1 MNRLLRNRL
10 VLQLLFTLGA
20 AAFVAALSVVLITEA
35 VRSAESVVRGEANR
49 TLATALKE
57 LKQQY
62 QYRVTSDSSWAS
74 LPRQARDISLRGIT
88 QTVLRSYPGV
98 EGGFFLDSNFL
109 GYAYPTHDTG
119 ASKTDV
125 PSAERGII
133 VSLAQQS
140 LKSNQMVQQVV
151 HGRSDLLVLAA
162 LADRHHTNTNHTVV
176 TWAMKRL
183 VGRGSPGL
191 GSRELLLA
199 VLVLAALIAIAGT
212 LATGLS
218 LARGVAQIQSGL
230 SSLERDFDFRLA
242 ERSDELGSISRAINR
257 MASVRGKL
265 EAELRREDRLRA
277 LGRLSAGLAHEIRNP
292 LNSIRLT
299 VQLLEH
305 RLNTNSIR
313 REDLQTVRA
322 EVDRLST
329 LLNDLLDLQRS
340 RQPHPEI
347 QPVVPVVQHCVSLV
361 ERQAEMQN
369 TAIHLQAS
377 DREVTAFFDS
387 QHLTQTVVNLL
398 LNALE
403 ASSAGGAIQ
412 VIVLEKNG
420 VAEVQV
426 QDEGPGLN
434 GEQQEHLFE
443 PFYTTKPMGT
453 GLGLAVS
460 RELMRN
466 KGGDLAYAVGKS
478 GARFIVKLARNGHV
492 DLNGTG
498 S

>member
-49 TLATALKE
+49 TLATAIKE

-98 EGGFFLDSNFL
+98 EGGFFLDATFL

-119 ASKTDV
+119 TSKTDV

-140 LKSNQMVQQVV
+140 LKSNQIVQQVV
-151 HGRSDLLVLAA
+151 RGRSDLLVLAA
-162 LADRHHTNTNHTVV
+162 LADKHHTVV

-183 VGRGSPGL
+183 VGRGSPGF

-230 SSLERDFDFRLA
+230 SSLEQDFDFRLA

-377 DREVTAFFDS
+377 DRKVTAFFDS

-403 ASSAGGAIQ
+403 ASPAGGAIQ
-412 VIVLEKNG
+412 VIVLEENG
-420 VAEVQV
+420 AAEVQV

-466 KGGDLAYAVGKS
+466 QGGDLARAVSKS